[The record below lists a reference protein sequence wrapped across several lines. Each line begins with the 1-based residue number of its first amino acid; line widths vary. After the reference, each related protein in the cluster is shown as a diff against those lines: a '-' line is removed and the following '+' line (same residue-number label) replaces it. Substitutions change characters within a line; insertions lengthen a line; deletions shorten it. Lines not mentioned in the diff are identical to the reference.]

1 MGKYA
6 SRATRVDLEC
16 GWPLGY
22 GGSMFLR
29 LLFVLLSALNIAVG
43 AWLLLGQP
51 YTHSGNA
58 VDPGVRELRL
68 LSEMPQPEATVA
80 APIAASSV
88 AGSSTAPVTP
98 PASVAPA
105 NAAAGRPSLPVPQ
118 ICLALGPFATPQDL
132 RNARQALGAQVT
144 RMRSRQEQTVQPNGF
159 WVYLPATSSHAQALE
174 LARQLG
180 SHNVRDYFVVSGGDQ
195 PNTVSLGL
203 FKDPA
208 NARKRRDEVIAAG
221 FPARMSERNENVPEY
236 WLDLVANNSPR
247 FEWRNRVRA
256 SGVNS
261 HSTSCF

>member
-1 MGKYA
+1 
-6 SRATRVDLEC
+6 
-16 GWPLGY
+16 
-22 GGSMFLR
+22 MFLR

-98 PASVAPA
+98 PASAAPA
-105 NAAAGRPSLPVPQ
+105 NAAPGRPSLPVPQ
-118 ICLALGPFATPQDL
+118 ICLALGPFATPQ
-132 RNARQALGAQVT
+132 ALGAQVT
-144 RMRSRQEQTVQPNGF
+144 RMRSRQEQTTQPNGF

-180 SHNVRDYFVVSGGDQ
+180 SHNVRDYFVVSSGDQ

-208 NARKRRDEVIAAG
+208 NARKRRDEVVAAG
-221 FPARMSERNENVPEY
+221 FPARMSERSENVPEY